1 MLLLSRIGIKC
12 RTQFLLKIT
21 VSCTMHFTRKMLDNT
36 IVNYTNYIWIWLIHN
51 DIKLFIFVCLNESDQ
66 TLIKNCVIP
75 SSTPFNYFVYTLYFT
90 VLRFSYT
97 IELQQ
102 IYTTILTFFF
112 NLLVLIWVSIS
123 LKEISY
129 NLKQIISLYN
139 LLINISIHLI

>member
-1 MLLLSRIGIKC
+1 LLSRIGIKC

-21 VSCTMHFTRKMLDNT
+21 VSCTIHFTRKMLDNT
-36 IVNYTNYIWIWLIHN
+36 IVNYTNYKWIWLIHN

-66 TLIKNCVIP
+66 TLIKNCVIL
-75 SSTPFNYFVYTLYFT
+75 SSTSFNYFVYTLYFT

>member
-1 MLLLSRIGIKC
+1 LLLLSRIGIKC

-21 VSCTMHFTRKMLDNT
+21 VSCTIHFTRKMLDNT
-36 IVNYTNYIWIWLIHN
+36 IVNYTNYKWIWLIHN

-90 VLRFSYT
+90 VLRVSYT
-97 IELQQ
+97 IESQQ
-102 IYTTILTFFF
+102 IFNYFNIFF

>member
-21 VSCTMHFTRKMLDNT
+21 VSCTIHFTRKMLDNT
-36 IVNYTNYIWIWLIHN
+36 IVNYTNYKWIWLIHN

-90 VLRFSYT
+90 VLRVSYT
-97 IELQQ
+97 IESQQ
-102 IYTTILTFFF
+102 IFNYFNIFF